1 MNERESISYLKILLY
16 IAASDQNIS
25 EDEMVYFNKA
35 GKELNIPDSE
45 ISNIIN
51 SITNGTLSIENA
63 AGEITDKDTKL
74 SLVEELLNV
83 CYADGNYSL
92 AEKIGISDICILLNI
107 ESEDLQKLERKIETK
122 NKIKVA
128 INNSKSVGDK
138 LIGKVSSA
146 FNYGKS
152 NISTAGKKIAD
163 GSSELAH
170 AISSGVST
178 IGSKISLS
186 MENVKRTR
194 QENAE
199 LREKLKS
206 DTVSEA
212 VKQKVIAMLHSKI
225 RSLNEQLQEE
235 KNRNDQNEEMIKM
248 LQEQLADLES
258 TMETAQKAKIA

>member
-1 MNERESISYLKILLY
+1 
-16 IAASDQNIS
+16 
-25 EDEMVYFNKA
+25 
-35 GKELNIPDSE
+35 
-45 ISNIIN
+45 
-51 SITNGTLSIENA
+51 
-63 AGEITDKDTKL
+63 
-74 SLVEELLNV
+74 
-83 CYADGNYSL
+83 
-92 AEKIGISDICILLNI
+92 
-107 ESEDLQKLERKIETK
+107 
-122 NKIKVA
+122 
-128 INNSKSVGDK
+128 
-138 LIGKVSSA
+138 
-146 FNYGKS
+146 
-152 NISTAGKKIAD
+152 
-163 GSSELAH
+163 
-170 AISSGVST
+170 
-178 IGSKISLS
+178 